1 MEEGMLIRL
10 LLVSHA
16 LRLMELSE
24 LVYPQ
29 TITQNLHK
37 KRALLDPRIG
47 DPRIGPLILYE
58 DGRMPPF
65 K

>member
-47 DPRIGPLILYE
+47 PLILYE
-58 DGRMPPF
+58 DGRMPSF